1 MPTFALFGKSVDL
14 QAVPVAPAIT
24 RDKAAWLHE
33 RYMTVRLTAPL
44 EALRV
49 HTAGRSFPGRD
60 ASAEAGAWV
69 LIGDVNQTSGNL
81 ASNRSLP
88 TTNPR
93 SMTAFTDTSEA
104 LLAPGTVLNVG
115 IANAKFGGAGGGFQG
130 EYVSGPSIV
139 FKPLSGKH
147 WHGSEGHA

>member
-1 MPTFALFGKSVDL
+1 MDL
-14 QAVPVAPAIT
+14 QAVPVAAAIT
-24 RDKAAWLHE
+24 CDKAAWLYE
-33 RYMTVRLTAPL
+33 RYITVRLTAPL

-60 ASAEAGAWV
+60 ASAQAGAWI
-69 LIGDVNQTSGNL
+69 LIGDVIHTSGNL

-88 TTNPR
+88 TINPR
-93 SMTAFTDTSEA
+93 SMTAFTHTSEA
-104 LLAPGTVLNVG
+104 LLAPGTVLNIG

-130 EYVSGPSIV
+130 EYVTGPAIV
-139 FKPLSGKH
+139 FMALSGKH